1 MNNFRELKADIMN
14 LEDYNEFLFNNYRA
28 LAENINIFI
37 LEYQIINEDEDFYNF
52 NFEIYNQ
59 KGY

>member
-37 LEYQIINEDEDFYNF
+37 LEYQIIKEDEDFYNF
-52 NFEIYNQ
+52 NFEINNQ
-59 KGY
+59 NGY